1 MRSLICV
8 ELEYPVDRK
17 CVQTRGI
24 ICRVADSR
32 KQAIALTPLQRSM
45 SATATTHAAHLSYHV
60 AGLLLVP
67 KIGTLKL
74 LGGDLRRLKIEV
86 TENCNKP
93 IAKRIGLRCLRR

>member
-1 MRSLICV
+1 
-8 ELEYPVDRK
+8 
-17 CVQTRGI
+17 
-24 ICRVADSR
+24 
-32 KQAIALTPLQRSM
+32 M

-93 IAKRIGLRCLRR
+93 HPRPN